1 MNTIEEVKK
10 KYKELGEL
18 INCLEIT
25 ENIFPTK
32 ANWKILFMEIAMKKY
47 GYSMQN
53 LQAKNRNEEVLL
65 IRQIFMYLLRLNDLL
80 LFKEIGAMLHKDHA
94 TVMWGV
100 NKVKEYI
107 QVKDVRFMNVY
118 ENFKHLNL
126 SK

>member
-1 MNTIEEVKK
+1 
-10 KYKELGEL
+10 
-18 INCLEIT
+18 
-25 ENIFPTK
+25 
-32 ANWKILFMEIAMKKY
+32 MEIAMKKY

>member
-1 MNTIEEVKK
+1 MNTIEEIKK

-18 INCLEIT
+18 IECLEIT

-32 ANWKILFMEIAMKKY
+32 ANWKILFIEKIIKKY
-47 GYSMQN
+47 GYSLEN
-53 LQAKNRNEEVLL
+53 LQAKNRSEEVLL
-65 IRQIFMYLLRLNDLL
+65 IRQIFMYLLRSNDRL
-80 LFKEIGAMLHKDHA
+80 LFTEIGAMLHKDHA

-100 NKVKEYI
+100 NKVRDYI
-107 QVKDVRFMNVY
+107 DVQDVRFMNVY

>member
-32 ANWKILFMEIAMKKY
+32 ANWKILFMEIAIKKY

>member
-1 MNTIEEVKK
+1 MIE
-10 KYKELGEL
+10 
-18 INCLEIT
+18 CLEIT

-32 ANWKILFMEIAMKKY
+32 ANWKILFIETMLKKH
-47 GYSMQN
+47 GYSLEN
-53 LQAKNRNEEVLL
+53 LQAKNRSEEVLL
-65 IRQIFMYLLRLNDLL
+65 IRQIFMYLLRSNDRL

-107 QVKDVRFMNVY
+107 DVQDVRFMNVY